1 MTRRPRWLAG
11 LGLAASL
18 ALVTAPIAAGAA
30 FPDRVPLPNGFAPE
44 GISAGRG
51 TTFFVGSLVNG
62 AIWAGD
68 LRTGAGHVLAEGA
81 AGRMSVG
88 TEYEGGAD
96 RLWVAGGGTGVARA
110 YDATSGAILETYT
123 LPGGFLNDV
132 AVTGDAA
139 YVTDSNVQQL
149 HVIPLGLGG
158 ALAAPGD
165 AYALPLTG
173 DIAYV
178 DGFNVNGIVTVRGM
192 LVIVQSNTG
201 LLFAVDPATGVTTTI
216 DTGGYS
222 VASGDGL
229 YVQGST
235 LYVVR
240 NFLNTIAVLRL
251 SPDLASATLVG
262 EITSPDLA
270 IPTTAI
276 VSNGRLWAANSRFD
290 TPMTPD
296 TEYWITQLPT
306 MP

>member
-1 MTRRPRWLAG
+1 
-11 LGLAASL
+11 
-18 ALVTAPIAAGAA
+18 
-30 FPDRVPLPNGFAPE
+30 
-44 GISAGRG
+44 
-51 TTFFVGSLVNG
+51 
-62 AIWAGD
+62 
-68 LRTGAGHVLAEGA
+68 
-81 AGRMSVG
+81 MSVG

-178 DGFNVNGIVTVRGM
+178 DGFNVNGIVAVRGM
-192 LVIVQSNTG
+192 LVVVQSNTG
-201 LLFAVDPATGVTTTI
+201 LLFAVDPATGVTTAI